1 MKAGS
6 RLCWRTATS
15 CGEDRRQLVLGGRHL
30 VVLCLGEDAELPQ
43 LLVQVAHIVGNAGF
57 DGAEVVV
64 VQLLTLG
71 RLCAEQCS
79 AGQLQILALLIY
91 LSVDQKILL
100 LGSHGSDDARDVGS
114 ADQVEDL
121 DRFAAQA
128 LHRTQQRRL
137 FVEHLAGVGTKR
149 GGDIKRTVLDKRR
162 RSGVPCG
169 VAARFKGGA
178 DAAARERG
186 RVGLALDQLLA
197 GKLHDHAVAVRLEP
211 VGIMGAAHLDSPV
224 LHCRS
229 HHICHADI
237 QRFAV
242 ADGFFQRLVGGLWQ
256 SLLHFFVSEYI
267 ASEHFWYL

>member
-1 MKAGS
+1 M
-6 RLCWRTATS
+6 
-15 CGEDRRQLVLGGRHL
+15 LGGRHL

-57 DGAEVVV
+57 DGAKVVV

-79 AGQLQILALLIY
+79 AGQLQILALLID

-149 GGDIKRTVLDKRR
+149 GGNIERTVLDKRR

-178 DAAARERG
+178 DAAARKGG

-197 GKLHDHAVAVRLEP
+197 GKLHDHAVAVGLNKAVVLFGCDAGHRLEP

-256 SLLHFFVSEYI
+256 SLLHFFVIEYI
-267 ASEHFWYL
+267 ASEHFGYL